1 MSVRAMGAGSHWQG
15 RAMSLWPE
23 NSFILTI
30 KATKN
35 RILQCEKWLE
45 AFSWTCLEP
54 LPGKIPAHAL
64 GTSLEDVIPMTT
76 VRSVGRNFS
85 KGGLPGARQPFYSFQ
100 VVARCSTPIFGR
112 FNGQNERI
120 FGPVGGHDPPYQ
132 CLSTPMMTVLQTKR
146 VYVVKARTGNTEC

>member
-1 MSVRAMGAGSHWQG
+1 MGAGSHWQG

-85 KGGLPGARQPFYSFQ
+85 RGGLPGAREPFYSFQ

-120 FGPVGGHDPPYQ
+120 FGPGGGHDPPYQ